1 MTTVLEPTWD
11 ETAADEDDDAVGDRL
26 GIIGTRQLVAVQTFD
41 IARLTSDPVVLR
53 PSCFIAVT
61 GRGPTDSN
69 ESGKTSFNAAV
80 SLLLGDPEWR
90 VGGGGLT
97 SVAQLL
103 FEPDTAGVAGT
114 RYPAAQWGFIVGV
127 FADPED
133 PQDTAHTVWLRLA
146 PGSPYLQVRHAAGTR
161 LVLGSDDGARHE
173 AASQMWKDLPSSSN
187 LGPRNFAQVLYG
199 RSPRCLAYVA
209 SRGKQRSGPSLLKM
223 DAGAFTP
230 EAIGAALV
238 KQSGR
243 AEAFEREQQHRA
255 AAAALDAQLREQR
268 MESIR
273 LAHDEERNLLEVTAR
288 MRGRELLADGQQAWR
303 QHFARGLLDTLARQ
317 QQLTA
322 QVAELT
328 QQRDDAK
335 DRLAQARRNAD
346 AFRSDKDL
354 ADRLGEAKLAL
365 DDVARRLK
373 AAEAAETA
381 VTTTIDLKRKQL
393 ADLEAKGAR
402 QARLDV
408 QAATIALTESNA
420 ELLAAKVAAAGL
432 EATAEGLQSELD
444 AAREGA
450 GKGLA
455 GTVVAA
461 LTSAGIEAYSLIDD
475 LAIDEGHRNTWQAR
489 VAPWRD
495 AVIVPAGA
503 QQAIVELTADGTGR
517 FAGAVVI
524 DADALVGRSD
534 ALEGVTAQEPT
545 VRFLRALEHLAPFAD
560 SGTGTPAGTAVIAS
574 VAATIL
580 GGFPAA
586 TTGLAQRIGALEQ
599 QLLALDGQL
608 ASAADRVGAAEQQV
622 TVSGDELDQAK
633 AAAEYATTLD
643 EIDVLETADL
653 PDVRGQIEEL
663 TVEHTSADEAHLAL
677 FSANASQEAIM
688 QQLQTAVV
696 QANTDLTAADLE
708 LRRTTETLTN
718 QRLDYWVSRF
728 GGTPEEAR
736 SALSWP
742 ADHALEADGS
752 EQARPPASAG
762 EGIERRTRHT
772 LAINAN
778 GALDKVLLTLGIDE
792 KTGEGAAELQIQAAV
807 KERAR
812 IGQDADDNQERAF
825 DILATPL
832 DAWLDKLRDR
842 DDQAK
847 EAIEELRAER
857 ASQEEYVQGQLSGLR
872 EGLANIQDAMQSRIE
887 DSLRSISGALDR
899 LDKEAGGFG
908 ADLRWDIIP
917 PAGASDAWVWKV
929 TPRWRRTVGGTMLP
943 YDNATNTAQE
953 KLFSVHLVLAALLA
967 SPHPRGRV
975 LILDELGDSLGED
988 HRRRVLTAIQTVA
1001 ERYGV
1006 TVLGTC
1012 QDAVMPDAA
1021 KYCGEVLFFSY
1032 QSKQHALNAPTRMF
1046 GFDENSQRVE
1056 LTADAIRG
1064 TRGLPLLSA

>member
-1 MTTVLEPTWD
+1 MTTVLEPAWAA
-11 ETAADEDDDAVGDRL
+11 TAADENDDAAGDRL
-26 GIIGTRQLVAVQTFD
+26 GIIRTRQLVAVQTFD

-114 RYPAAQWGFIVGV
+114 RYPAAQWGFIVGL
-127 FADPED
+127 FADPEN
-133 PQDTAHTVWLRLA
+133 PQETAHTVWLRLA
-146 PGSPYLQVRHAAGTR
+146 PGSPYLLVRHAPGTH
-161 LVLGSDDGARHE
+161 LVLGSDDAARHT
-173 AASQMWKDLPSSSN
+173 AASHVWTKLPSSN

-209 SRGKQRSGPSLLKM
+209 TRGKQRSGPSLLKM

-268 MESIR
+268 IESVR
-273 LAHDEERNLLEVTAR
+273 LAQDEERNLLEVTAR

-317 QQLTA
+317 QQLTV
-322 QVAELT
+322 QVEELT
-328 QQRDDAK
+328 QQRDEVAG
-335 DRLAQARRNAD
+335 RLTLARGNAD

-354 ADRLGEAKLAL
+354 ADRLGKAKLAL

-381 VTTTIDLKRKQL
+381 VTTTIELKRKQL

-408 QAATIALTESNA
+408 LAATIALKESNG
-420 ELLAAKVAAAGL
+420 ELLAAQLAAARL
-432 EATAEGLQSELD
+432 ETTAEGLQSELD

-450 GKGLA
+450 GQGLA
-455 GTVVAA
+455 GAVVGALAA
-461 LTSAGIEAYSLIDD
+461 SGIDAYSLIDD
-475 LAIDEGHRNTWQAR
+475 LAIDDEHRNTWQAR

-495 AVIVPAGA
+495 AVIVPARA
-503 QQAIVELTADGTGR
+503 QQALGELTADGTGK
-517 FAGAVVI
+517 FAGAVLI
-524 DADALVGRSD
+524 DAGALVGSSD

-545 VRFLRALEHLAPFAD
+545 VRFLRALEKLAPLAD
-560 SGTGTPAGTAVIAS
+560 SGTGVPAGTAVIAS
-574 VAATIL
+574 VAATIV

-599 QLLALDGQL
+599 QLLALHEQL
-608 ASAADRVGAAEQQV
+608 AAAGNRVGAAEQQV
-622 TVSGDELDQAK
+622 TVSEDELDQAK

-643 EIDVLETADL
+643 EIAALETAEL
-653 PDVRGQIEEL
+653 PHTRGQVEAL
-663 TVEHTSADEAHLAL
+663 TVAHTSTDEAHVAL
-677 FSANASQEAIM
+677 IGANASQEATK
-688 QQLQTAVV
+688 QRLQTALEK
-696 QANTDLTAADLE
+696 ANADLTASELE
-708 LRRTTETLTN
+708 LRRATEALTN
-718 QRLDYWVSRF
+718 QRLDYWVSGF
-728 GGTPEEAR
+728 AGTPEEAR
-736 SALSWP
+736 AALGWP
-742 ADHALEADGS
+742 ADHVLEVDGS
-752 EQARPPASAG
+752 DQARPPAG
-762 EGIERRTRHT
+762 DGVERRARHT

-778 GALDKVLLTLGIDE
+778 GALDKVLLTLTIDE
-792 KTGEGAAELQIQAAV
+792 KTGEGAAELQIQGAV

-812 IGQDADDNQERAF
+812 IGLDANDGQERSF
-825 DILATPL
+825 DVLATPL
-832 DAWLDKLRDR
+832 EAWLDKLRDR
-842 DDQAK
+842 DEQAK
-847 EAIEELRAER
+847 EAIEALRAER
-857 ASQEEYVQGQLSGLR
+857 ATQEEYVHGQLSGLR

-887 DSLRSISGALDR
+887 DSLRDISAALDR
-899 LDKEAGGFG
+899 LDREAGGFG
-908 ADLRWDIIP
+908 ADLRWDIIR
-917 PAGASDAWVWKV
+917 PAGASDAWEWKV

-967 SPHPRGRV
+967 SPNPRGRV

-988 HRRRVLTAIQTVA
+988 HRRRVLNAIQTVA

-1056 LTADAIRG
+1056 LTADAIRD

>member
-1 MTTVLEPTWD
+1 MTTVAEPTWD
-11 ETAADEDDDAVGDRL
+11 ETAADGDAVGDRL
-26 GIIGTRQLVAVQTFD
+26 GIIGSRQLVAVQTFD
-41 IARLTSDPVVLR
+41 IARLTSDPIVLR

-114 RYPAAQWGFIVGV
+114 RYPAAQWGFIVGL
-127 FADPED
+127 FADPEA

-146 PGSPYLQVRHAAGTR
+146 PGSPYLQVRHAPGIH
-161 LVLGSDDGARHE
+161 LVIGDDDGARHT
-173 AASQMWKDLPSSSN
+173 AASHTWAKLPSSN

-209 SRGKQRSGPSLLKM
+209 TRGKQRSGPSLLKM

-230 EAIGAALV
+230 EAIGEALV

-255 AAAALDAQLREQR
+255 AAAALDAQLREQEI
-268 MESIR
+268 ESIR
-273 LAHDEERNLLEVTAR
+273 LAQDEERNLLEVTSR
-288 MRGRELLADGQQAWR
+288 MHGRELLANGQQAWR

-317 QQLTA
+317 QQLIT
-322 QVAELT
+322 QVQELT
-328 QQRDDAK
+328 QKRNEVA
-335 DRLAQARRNAD
+335 DRLALARRNAD

-354 ADRLGEAKLAL
+354 QDRLEAAKLAL
-365 DDVARRLK
+365 EDVARRLK
-373 AAEAAETA
+373 AAEAAETT

-408 QAATIALTESNA
+408 QAATIALKESNQ
-420 ELLAAKVAAAGL
+420 ELLAAKLLAGRL
-432 EATAEGLQSELD
+432 ETTAEGLRSELD
-444 AAREGA
+444 AARDGA
-450 GKGLA
+450 GQGLA
-455 GTVVAA
+455 GAVLAA
-461 LTSAGIEAYSLIDD
+461 LTSAGIAAYSLIDD
-475 LAIDEGHRNTWQAR
+475 LALDEEHRNRWQAR
-489 VAPWRD
+489 VTPWRD
-495 AVIVPAGA
+495 AVIVPDGA
-503 QQAIVELTADGTGR
+503 QQALAELSIDGTGK
-517 FAGAVVI
+517 FAGAVII
-524 DADALVGRSD
+524 DASVLVGSSE
-534 ALEGVTAQEPT
+534 ALDGVTAQEPT
-545 VRFLRALEHLAPFAD
+545 VRFLHALEQLAPLVD
-560 SGTGTPAGTAVIAS
+560 NGSGMPAGTAVIAS
-574 VAATIL
+574 VAATIV

-586 TTGLAQRIGALEQ
+586 TTGLAQRISTLEA
-599 QLLALDGQL
+599 QLISLAGEL
-608 ASAADRVGAAEQQV
+608 ASAGDRVAAAVQQV
-622 TVSGDELDQAK
+622 TVSQDELDQAE
-633 AAAEYATTLD
+633 AAVDYATALE
-643 EIDVLETADL
+643 EIEALETTEL
-653 PDVRGQIEEL
+653 PQRRGQVEEL
-663 TVEHTSADEAHLAL
+663 TVEHTGAEDAHVAL
-677 FSANASQEAIM
+677 IGANASQASTKL
-688 QQLQTAVV
+688 QLQTAVD
-696 QANTDLTAADLE
+696 QANTDLTAADVE
-708 LRRTTETLTN
+708 LRRATETLTS

-728 GGTPEEAR
+728 AGTPEEAR
-736 SALSWP
+736 AALGWP
-742 ADHALEADGS
+742 ADHPLEADGS
-752 EQARPPASAG
+752 EQARPPSG
-762 EGIERRTRHT
+762 DGVERRSRHT

-778 GALDKVLLTLGIDE
+778 GALGKVLLTLGIDE
-792 KTGEGAAELQIQAAV
+792 KTGDGAAELQIQAAV
-807 KERAR
+807 KECAR

-825 DILATPL
+825 DVLAGPL
-832 DAWLDKLRDR
+832 EAWLDKLRDR
-842 DDQAK
+842 DEQAK

-857 ASQEEYVQGQLSGLR
+857 ASQQEYVQGQLTGLR

-887 DSLRSISGALDR
+887 DSLRDISVALDR
-899 LDKEAGGFG
+899 LDQEAGGFG
-908 ADLRWDIIP
+908 ADLRWDISR

-975 LILDELGDSLGED
+975 LILDELGDSLGDD
-988 HRRRVLTAIQTVA
+988 HRRRVLNAIQRVA

-1056 LTADAIRG
+1056 LTADAIRD

>member
-11 ETAADEDDDAVGDRL
+11 ETAADENDDAAGDRL
-26 GIIGTRQLVAVQTFD
+26 GIIGSRQLVAVQTFD

-90 VGGGGLT
+90 LGGGGLT

-146 PGSPYLQVRHAAGTR
+146 PGSPYLLVRHAPGTH
-161 LVLGSDDGARHE
+161 LVQGSDDSGRHE
-173 AASQMWKDLPSSSN
+173 AASQLWKELPSSN

-209 SRGKQRSGPSLLKM
+209 ARGKQRSGPSLLKM

-273 LAHDEERNLLEVTAR
+273 LAQDEERNLLEVTSR

-317 QQLTA
+317 QQLTT
-322 QVAELT
+322 QVEELT
-328 QQRDDAK
+328 QQRDEAK
-335 DRLAQARRNAD
+335 DRLALARRNAD

-354 ADRLGEAKLAL
+354 ADRLGKAKLAL
-365 DDVARRLK
+365 DDVARRLR
-373 AAEAAETA
+373 AAEAAETTA
-381 VTTTIDLKRKQL
+381 TTTIDLKRQVL
-393 ADLEAKGAR
+393 AELEAKGAR

-408 QAATIALTESNA
+408 EAATIALKESND
-420 ELLAAKVAAAGL
+420 ELLAAKLAAAGL
-432 EATAEGLQSELD
+432 ESTAEGLQSELD

-450 GKGLA
+450 GLGLA
-455 GTVVAA
+455 GDLVAV
-461 LTSAGIEAYSLIDD
+461 LTSTGIEAYSLIDD
-475 LAIDEGHRNTWQAR
+475 LAIDEEHRNTWQAR

-495 AVIVPAGA
+495 AVIVPARA
-503 QQAIVELTADGTGR
+503 QQALVELTADGTGR
-517 FAGAVVI
+517 FAGAVII
-524 DADALVGRSD
+524 DAGALVGSSD

-545 VRFLRALEHLAPFAD
+545 VRFLRALEQLAPLAN
-560 SGTGTPAGTAVIAS
+560 SGTRAPAGTAVIAS

-586 TTGLAQRIGALEQ
+586 TTGLAQRISALEQ
-599 QLLALDGQL
+599 QLLALEGPL
-608 ASAADRVGAAEQQV
+608 AAAGGRIGAAEQQV
-622 TVSGDELDQAK
+622 TISEDELDQAK
-633 AAAEYATTLD
+633 AAAEYTTTLD
-643 EIDVLETADL
+643 QIEALETTEL
-653 PDVRGQIEEL
+653 PQVRLRVEEL
-663 TVEHTSADEAHLAL
+663 TVEHASAEEAHLAL
-677 FSANASQEAIM
+677 VGANASQDATK
-688 QQLQTAVV
+688 QQLQTAVD

-708 LRRTTETLTN
+708 LRRASETLTN
-718 QRLDYWVSRF
+718 QRLDYWVSGF
-728 GGTPEEAR
+728 VGTPAEAR
-736 SALSWP
+736 AALGWP
-742 ADHALEADGS
+742 ADHQLDVDGS
-752 EQARPPASAG
+752 EQARPPAG
-762 EGIERRTRHT
+762 TGDGIERRTRRT

-792 KTGEGAAELQIQAAV
+792 NTGEGAAELQIQAAV

-812 IGQDADDNQERAF
+812 IGQDANDGQERTF
-825 DILATPL
+825 DVLALPL
-832 DAWLDKLRDR
+832 EAWLDKLGDR
-842 DDQAK
+842 DEQAK
-847 EAIEELRAER
+847 EAIEALRAER
-857 ASQEEYVQGQLSGLR
+857 ALQEEYVQGQLNGLR

-887 DSLRSISGALDR
+887 DSLRDIRGALDR
-899 LDKEAGGFG
+899 LDREAGGFG
-908 ADLRWDIIP
+908 ADLCWDIIR
-917 PAGASDAWVWKV
+917 PAGASDAWEWKV

-988 HRRRVLTAIQTVA
+988 HRRRVLNAIQGVA

-1032 QSKQHALNAPTRMF
+1032 ESKQHALNAPTRMF

-1056 LTADAIRG
+1056 LTADAIRD